1 MRNLIDIIQLA
12 EAGLKPKGLKPDYIN
27 NLISM
32 IRQKKPVLLI
42 PIAQEKLG
50 KESVIF
56 DPSMADVLQAMVDD
70 TQGKTI
76 PGGYLD
82 FKDKFPALLTKD
94 GDRISINNIEKSSE
108 IKGKDLDYNI
118 GDIGEIALGVA
129 AGTRF
134 LKSAAEINAR
144 DFVKLATKLTASTV
158 VSSKGKTLSSLEL
171 SYTGKLVHSTGKQD
185 NVAINILGP
194 GRSIKEFMTFMQ
206 YPGDVPDDVK
216 GTILSAIQYANE
228 SRKIE
233 AGVEQT
239 AMNPEVN
246 TIEIT
251 CDGVS
256 DQKGTKADLVM
267 TIDGQR
273 INLLSAKTGPS
284 QLGQASGHQWARQ
297 QLFFQTVFGVDISP
311 YAKFWGTTNEQHL
324 ATLQQVWTQMIIPK
338 VSQLTGGNSVQ
349 KEKDLVRFISN
360 GLIRYSNNVDATT
373 GQVETIDVV
382 KLITDP
388 GGPGY
393 NLLRIDSRLTDALEK
408 TDLVGEQTKNGSGIQ
423 VSGNIDG
430 KKLLLF
436 KARSYFSPAGNVV
449 RTIIEGGPLL
459 DQLAVVTPDRP
470 TVQAQPTAAPPV
482 KEEEKLGTKAA
493 LGRDRQR

>member
-1 MRNLIDIIQLA
+1 MRDLIDIIQLT
-12 EAGLKPKGLKPDYIN
+12 EAGLKPKGLKPNYIN

-32 IRQKKPVLLI
+32 IRQKKPVILV
-42 PIAQEKLG
+42 PKAQEALG
-50 KESVIF
+50 KESVIINS
-56 DPSMADVLQAMVDD
+56 SMADLLQSMVDA

-76 PGGYLD
+76 SGGYLD
-82 FKDKFPALLTKD
+82 FKDKFPTLITND
-94 GDRISINNIEKSSE
+94 GDKISINSIEKSPE
-108 IKGKDLDYNI
+108 IKGKELDYNI

-129 AGTRF
+129 AGARF
-134 LKSAAEINAR
+134 LKGAAEITAV
-144 DFVKLATKLTASTV
+144 DFVNLATKLTASTV
-158 VSSKGKTLSSLEL
+158 TSSKGKTLSSLEL
-171 SYTGKLVHSTGKQD
+171 SYTGKLVHPTGKQD
-185 NVAINILGP
+185 NVAISILGP
-194 GRSIKEFMTFMQ
+194 GRSIKEFVTFMK
-206 YPGDVPDDVK
+206 YPGNVPDDVK
-216 GTILSAIQYANE
+216 GTILSAIQYANG

-239 AMNPEVN
+239 AANPEIN

-284 QLGQASGHQWARQ
+284 QLGQASGHQWDKQ

-311 YAKFWGTTNEQHL
+311 YAKLWGTTNEQHM
-324 ATLQQVWTQMIIPK
+324 AALQKAWTQLVIPR
-338 VSQLTGGNSVQ
+338 VSQLTGGDSVQ
-349 KEKDLVRFISN
+349 KEKALVRFISN

-373 GQVETIDVV
+373 GEVETIDVV

-388 GGPGY
+388 GSPGY
-393 NLLRIDSRLTDALEK
+393 NLLRIDSRLTNALEK
-408 TDLVGEQTKNGSGIQ
+408 TDLIGEPTKNGAGIQ
-423 VSGNIDG
+423 VSGNING

-459 DQLAVVTPDRP
+459 DQLAVVTPDQP
-470 TVQAQPTAAPPV
+470 TPAKPPVQA
-482 KEEEKLGTKAA
+482 EEKLGTLTT
-493 LGRDRQR
+493 LGRPRQP